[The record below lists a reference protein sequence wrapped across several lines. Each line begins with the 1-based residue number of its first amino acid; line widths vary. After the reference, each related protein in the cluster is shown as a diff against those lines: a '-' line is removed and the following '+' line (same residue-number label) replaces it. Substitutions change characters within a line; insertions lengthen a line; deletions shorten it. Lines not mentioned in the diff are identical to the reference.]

1 MQNRVKSIEDILR
14 DHFIPSITGKSSIP
28 EHLRQLIALTI
39 PLEGMAVAIPHLNTD
54 SECNASRLLSADILD
69 HIIGHN
75 IETQPKKEGISEIK
89 DNINKGRAEA
99 ENNKLSKIRENLSKD
114 YITAKDILQQP
125 YCTNSLTGI
134 PTEEFKYTLNKQQL
148 LHAM

>member
-1 MQNRVKSIEDILR
+1 MQNHVKSIEDILR
-14 DHFIPSITGKSSIP
+14 DHFVPSITGKSSIP

-75 IETQPKKEGISEIK
+75 IETQPNKEGISEIK
-89 DNINKGRAEA
+89 NNIK
-99 ENNKLSKIRENLSKD
+99 
-114 YITAKDILQQP
+114 
-125 YCTNSLTGI
+125 
-134 PTEEFKYTLNKQQL
+134 
-148 LHAM
+148 